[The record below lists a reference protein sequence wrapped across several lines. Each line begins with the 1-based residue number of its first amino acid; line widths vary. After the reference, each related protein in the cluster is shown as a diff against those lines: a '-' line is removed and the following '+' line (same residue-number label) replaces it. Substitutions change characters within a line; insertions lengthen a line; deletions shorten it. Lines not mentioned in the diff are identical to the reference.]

1 MKKINVNLQNN
12 PYRIII
18 GENLLNH
25 IAVLLAEQFNSRNI
39 MIVTD
44 EIIAEFYL
52 SKINL
57 SLKNA
62 DFTINTCILKSG
74 EEHKSLSSLMKIIDC
89 LSNADISRT
98 DIVAAL
104 GGGVISDVTALA
116 ASLFLRGIQL
126 VTIPTTLLA
135 AVDAAI
141 GGKTAINLESG
152 KNRMGNFY
160 HPHSVI
166 ISTDTFLSLPKKE
179 LENGIAEIIKYS
191 MLKGS
196 YITELLH
203 ESIYPES
210 SSLNKNIYHFEN
222 TDKSYKINQSKL
234 IQLISS
240 CINIKL
246 EIVAKDELDL
256 GIRQL
261 LNLGHTIAHA
271 IEKKSDYSISHGQ
284 AVAIG
289 LSAITK
295 AAIKNKLCHEE
306 VASCLSQELK
316 LYSLPEQLPF
326 SIQEL
331 IPFILN
337 DKKRKSD
344 LLSVICPTDIG
355 KAEIITLKTKD
366 LYDFLK

>member
-1 MKKINVNLQNN
+1 MKTIDANLKHNSYQ
-12 PYRIII
+12 III
-18 GENLLNH
+18 GKNLLDD
-25 IAVLLAEQFNSRNI
+25 IGEWVARQFHSRNI

-57 SLKNA
+57 SLKKA
-62 DFTINTCILKSG
+62 DFTTNTCILKSG
-74 EEHKSLSSLMKIIDC
+74 EEYKSLSSLMQIIDC
-89 LSNADISRT
+89 LSTADITRT
-98 DIVAAL
+98 DIVIAL

-116 ASLFLRGIQL
+116 ASLFLRGIKL
-126 VTIPTTLLA
+126 ITVPTTLLA

-160 HPHSVI
+160 HPHFVM
-166 ISTDTFLSLPKKE
+166 ISTDTFLSLPDKE

-191 MLKGS
+191 MLKGT
-196 YITELLH
+196 YITKLLH
-203 ESIYPES
+203 ESIYPKTPF
-210 SSLNKNIYHFEN
+210 LNKAAYETETIDRTYQ
-222 TDKSYKINQSKL
+222 INLSKL
-234 IQLISS
+234 AQLVSS
-240 CINIKL
+240 CIEIKL
-246 EIVAKDELDL
+246 EIVEKDELDL

-271 IEKKSDYSISHGQ
+271 IEKKSDYSVSHGQ

-295 AAIKNKLCHEE
+295 ASVKNKLCKED
-306 VASCLSQELK
+306 VASYLSKELQ
-316 LYSLPEQLPF
+316 LYSLPEQLSF
-326 SIQEL
+326 RIEEL
-331 IPFILN
+331 LPFILN

-355 KAEIITLKTKD
+355 KAEMITVKTKN
-366 LYDFLK
+366 LYEFFK